1 MLIVV
6 ASATADVSQSAIPLF
21 NSYL

>member
-6 ASATADVSQSAIPLF
+6 ASAAADVSQSAIPLF